1 MHKFSIHLIL
11 ASLFFLH
18 GFISVHAR
26 TSASGTINRVPMDSV
41 IVLSVDGQEIIS
53 KSGILKN
60 KQWKTLLNRIEES
73 GSPVRKWFADSNHSG
88 IAWEEPL
95 QFFVRLVEGE
105 RPYPQFGAILQVSSA
120 SQADRTL
127 STLADFLGL
136 RPSKKNPKVYQR
148 ATQPF
153 AIGRVGD
160 FCFLLGTFS
169 FSDQAQLPPPEN
181 DLSSFIDSLSSS
193 NQPEDMPSSLTNHG
207 NHSADLSLY
216 IEGIGNSRMFEHLS
230 RNTLLGSI
238 FPLFDPILQDSFGV
252 FLRSQPGIIKIE
264 ARNYSRSNKA
274 EKSSVNPLEMISQLP
289 GDAPLVA
296 RISLPEDGFQTFLS
310 NGVDTLLKFVSGNKL
325 GIDSDLPGFDLS
337 ARELL
342 KFPSGD
348 FVFAGGSSRTKHV
361 SLPNGQAI
369 TRSTPIWASGMK
381 IAHPLAFRELLAGIN
396 SGMGLSSVFDAH
408 QLTLTESKN
417 SAWLSSH
424 EYSREIELGKPIEA
438 LSFQR
443 KKLLNNH
450 QFALDFNPR
459 AAARSLRKP
468 EGLSFD
474 QLKQISWLDDFSNIS
489 IRITEQGILLG
500 DLKLDQPEK
509 QGWEM
514 IADRI
519 GQELIDRINARIFLA
534 IARDDLNEVIESVA
548 MGAMIN
554 ANDRFGHSPLHY
566 AAYRGNAYIV
576 DYLLRHGGDPNTRG
590 NHLSTPLHSAAW
602 GRNQEVVELL
612 LEDGAEVDA
621 MTDEQE
627 TPIMTATLRGQL
639 ETVETFLA
647 LSADAHAVDKYG
659 SNLMDLAGAS
669 GNKELVE
676 LLSNAGV
683 QTSYPLHLAAG
694 TGDFI
699 SMKALLE
706 SGHSINEQDSF
717 GATPLL
723 IATVSGREDMVDYLL
738 EHSADPTIE
747 AKDGYSLLHGAAF
760 SGKKSLIRKMLSF
773 GLDINQRYGVDKITP
788 VDVGEEGSEGLT
800 YLRAMGGRS
809 AWELG
814 PQ

>member
-1 MHKFSIHLIL
+1 
-11 ASLFFLH
+11 
-18 GFISVHAR
+18 
-26 TSASGTINRVPMDSV
+26 MDSV
-41 IVLSVDGQEIIS
+41 IVLSVDGQKIIS

-60 KQWKTLLNRIEES
+60 KQWKTLIERMEES
-73 GSPVRKWFADSNHSG
+73 GAPIHKWFADSNHSG
-88 IAWEEPL
+88 IAWEEPM
-95 QFFVRLVEGE
+95 QFFVRLIEGE

-120 SQADRTL
+120 TQADRSL
-127 STLADFLGL
+127 STLADSLGL

-153 AIGRVGD
+153 AIGRAGD
-160 FCFLLGTFS
+160 FCFLLGTIFLS
-169 FSDQAQLPPPEN
+169 EQTQFPPPEN
-181 DLSSFIDSLSSS
+181 DLSSFIDSLSSF
-193 NQPEDMPSSLTNHG
+193 NQPREMPSSLSNHA

-238 FPLFDPILQDSFGV
+238 LPLFDPILQDSFGV
-252 FLRSQPGIIKIE
+252 FIKSHPGIIKVE
-264 ARNYSRSNKA
+264 ARNYSRFTQS
-274 EKSSVNPLEMISQLP
+274 EKSSVKPLEMINQLP

-310 NGVDTLLKFVSGNKL
+310 NGVDAVLKFITGNKL
-325 GIDSDLPGFDLS
+325 GIDTDLPGFDLS
-337 ARELL
+337 ARELM

-348 FVFAGGSSRTKHV
+348 FVFAGGSSRTQHI
-361 SLPNGQAI
+361 SLQNGQTI
-369 TRSTPIWASGMK
+369 TRPRPTWASGMQ
-381 IAHPLAFRELLAGIN
+381 IAHPLLFSELLAGIN

-417 SAWLSSH
+417 SAWLSSY
-424 EYSREIELGKPIEA
+424 EYSREIELGKPIKP

-443 KKLLNNH
+443 RKLLNNH
-450 QFALDFNPR
+450 HFALDFNPR
-459 AAARSLRKP
+459 SAARYLRTP

-474 QLKQISWLDDFSNIS
+474 QLKQISWLDDFSNLS
-489 IRITEQGILLG
+489 ICITEQGVLLG
-500 DLKLDQPEK
+500 ELKLSQPEK
-509 QGWEM
+509 QGWELF
-514 IADRI
+514 ADRL
-519 GQELIDRINARIFLA
+519 GQEWIDRINARIFLA

-627 TPIMTATLRGQL
+627 TPIMTSTLRGQL

-647 LSADAHAVDKYG
+647 LSANAHAVDKYG

-676 LLSNAGV
+676 LISNAGV
-683 QTSYPLHLAAG
+683 KTSYPLHLAAG
-694 TGDFI
+694 TGDFT
-699 SMKALLE
+699 SMKSLLE

-723 IATVSGREDMVDYLL
+723 IAVVAGREDMVDYLL

-760 SGKKSLIRKMLSF
+760 SGKKSLVRKILSY

-788 VDVGEEGSEGLT
+788 VDVGEEGSEGLI
-800 YLRAMGGRS
+800 YLRSMGGRS

-814 PQ
+814 PK